1 MSVTKLYT
9 AADLAAMDS
18 DAPYELIEG
27 ELVEVSPAK
36 GRATEIA
43 LNIVEPLRPFV
54 RRHKLGR
61 VSGAD
66 GGYLL
71 ARDPDTVRSPDVGF
85 IRAELVP
92 DGLPEDDFIPHPPD
106 LAVEVMSPSD
116 RWVDAERKARRYLD
130 AGTRL
135 VWVVR
140 PDRRSVVVFA
150 PGRAP
155 VELGEDAE
163 LDGEDVLP
171 GFRLPV
177 AEVFA
182 DPLAS

>member
-1 MSVTKLYT
+1 MSITKLYT
-9 AADLAAMDS
+9 AADLLAMGS

-27 ELVEVSPAK
+27 ELVEVSPSK
-36 GRATEIA
+36 GRASGVGIIIGAELVA
-43 LNIVEPLRPFV
+43 FV
-54 RRHKLGR
+54 RPRRLGQ
-61 VSGAD
+61 VTGAD

-71 ARDPDTVRSPDVGF
+71 SRDPDTVRAPDVGF

-92 DGLPEDDFIPHPPD
+92 DGLPEDDFVPFPPD

-116 RWVDAERKARRYLD
+116 RWVDLERKARRYLD

-140 PDRRSVVVFA
+140 NDRRAVVVFA

-155 VELGEDAE
+155 IELGEDDA

-177 AEVFA
+177 AGIY
-182 DPLAS
+182 P

>member
-1 MSVTKLYT
+1 MSITKLST
-9 AADLAAMDS
+9 ATDLLAMGS

-27 ELVEVSPAK
+27 ELVEVSPSK
-36 GRATEIA
+36 GRASVIA

-54 RRHKLGR
+54 RRHKLGE
-61 VSGAD
+61 VTGAD

-71 ARDPDTVRSPDVGF
+71 SRNPDTVRAPDVGF

-92 DGLPEDDFIPHPPD
+92 DGLPEDDFVPFPPD

-116 RWVDAERKARRYLD
+116 RWIDVERKAHRYLD

-135 VWVVR
+135 VWVAR
-140 PDRRSVVVFA
+140 NDRRAVVVFA
-150 PGRAP
+150 PGRTP
-155 VELGEDAE
+155 VELSQNDT

-171 GFRLPV
+171 GFRLEV
-177 AEVFA
+177 AAVF
-182 DPLAS
+182 DGPREG